1 MTASQL
7 VQITG
12 YQHQEFITHG
22 HYIITD
28 YNFLSP
34 TVQKPG
40 KIAPKS
46 PPFYPLSWLKKASN
60 LPHFRFKTHQNR
72 PKTRRKTPKSKPLTT
87 VWEQSENITSKRAQR
102 QACLI
107 SAERE

>member
-12 YQHQEFITHG
+12 YQHQEFITHD

-34 TVQKPG
+34 TVQNLG
-40 KIAPKS
+40 K
-46 PPFYPLSWLKKASN
+46 
-60 LPHFRFKTHQNR
+60 NR
-72 PKTRRKTPKSKPLTT
+72 PKTRQNRPKPRRKTSILNPLSALRK
-87 VWEQSENITSKRAQR
+87 QCGRAFRRWQLTAPR
-102 QACLI
+102 
-107 SAERE
+107 